1 MMILRLSKAACVA
14 AIALFA
20 SLAAFG
26 NLSDYRTN
34 LPFVKHVLSMDT
46 IFPDSTIAYRAIES
60 PLLQHGAYGLIIGLE
75 CLTALL
81 CWLGAFRL
89 IRRRKAAARDFNRA
103 KGLAIA
109 GLTLGFLT
117 WHAGFMSIGGEWFG
131 MWMSADWNGTPSAFR
146 FAASIMLVLILLAQE
161 DRELAP

>member
-1 MMILRLSKAACVA
+1 MVLRLSKAACVA

-26 NLSDYRTN
+26 NLSDYGSN
-34 LPFVKHVLSMDT
+34 LPFVQHVLAMDT
-46 IFPDSTIAYRAIES
+46 IFPGSTIAYRAIES
-60 PLLQHGAYGLIIGLE
+60 PALQHAAYGLIIGLE

-81 CWLGAFRL
+81 CWLGVFRL
-89 IRRRKAAARDFNRA
+89 VRHRKAAARDFNRA
-103 KGLAIA
+103 KSMAIA

-146 FAASIMLVLILLAQE
+146 FAASIMLVLIFLAQA
-161 DRELAP
+161 DTDLAP